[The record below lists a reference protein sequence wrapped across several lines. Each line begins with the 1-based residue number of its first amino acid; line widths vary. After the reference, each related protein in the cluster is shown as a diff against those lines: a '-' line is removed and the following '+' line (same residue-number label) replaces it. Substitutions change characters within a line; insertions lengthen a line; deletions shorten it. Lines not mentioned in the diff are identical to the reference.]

1 MILKEVCV
9 DNLDDAF
16 KAYKCGA
23 NRIEFCSN
31 LDQDGLTPKVE
42 ELLALSNTIDIPI
55 RCMLRP
61 HSNSFIY
68 DKNDLKKIKNTINI
82 CKKIKIDGV
91 VFGSLNYENEID
103 FDILKYISKI
113 SKPLNLIFHKAI
125 DFTPD
130 FSKSLK
136 SLIDSKLVDGVLTTG
151 GKEKAIDNLELLS
164 KISSTISKNFEF
176 IECGNITYENYDYIH
191 GIIKSKFY
199 HGKKII
205 KF

>member
-9 DNLDDAF
+9 DNLNDAI
-16 KAYKCGA
+16 KAYECGA

-31 LDQDGLTPKVE
+31 LDQDGLTPKID
-42 ELLALSNTIDIPI
+42 ELLTLSNSIDIPI

-61 HSNSFIY
+61 HSNSFRY
-68 DKNDLKKIKNTINI
+68 DEDDLKKIEETINF

-91 VFGSLNYENEID
+91 VFGSLNDENEID
-103 FDILKYISKI
+103 FDVLKYISII
-113 SKPLNLIFHKAI
+113 SKPLKLIFHKAI

-130 FSKSLK
+130 FNKSFN

-151 GKEKAIDNLELLS
+151 GKDKAIENLELLS
-164 KISSTISKNFEF
+164 KISLQIPKNFEF
-176 IECGNITYENYDYIH
+176 IACGNITYENYDYIH
-191 GIIKSKFY
+191 SVIKSKFY

>member
-1 MILKEVCV
+1 MIIKEVCV

-16 KAYKCGA
+16 NAYKCGA

-91 VFGSLNYENEID
+91 VFGSLNNDNEID
-103 FDILKYISKI
+103 FDILEYISII
-113 SKPLNLIFHKAI
+113 SKPLKLIFHKAI

-164 KISSTISKNFEF
+164 KISSTIPKDFEF
-176 IECGNITYENYDYIH
+176 IACGNITYENYDYIH

>member
-9 DNLDDAF
+9 DNLNDAIN
-16 KAYKCGA
+16 AYKCGA

-31 LDQDGLTPKVE
+31 LDQDGLTPKID
-42 ELLALSNTIDIPI
+42 ELLTLSNAIDIPI

-68 DKNDLKKIKNTINI
+68 DKDDLKKIENTINI

-91 VFGSLNYENEID
+91 VFGSLNNENEIN
-103 FDILKYISKI
+103 FDILEYISII
-113 SKPLNLIFHKAI
+113 SKPLKLIFHKAI

-130 FSKSLK
+130 FSKSLR
-136 SLIDSKLVDGVLTTG
+136 SLIDTKLVDGVLTTG

-164 KISSTISKNFEF
+164 KISSSVPEDFEF
-176 IECGNITYENYDYIH
+176 IACGNITYENYDYIH
-191 GIIKSKFY
+191 SIIKSKFY

>member
-1 MILKEVCV
+1 MIIKEVCV

-16 KAYKCGA
+16 NAYKCGA

-91 VFGSLNYENEID
+91 VFGSLNNENEID
-103 FDILKYISKI
+103 FDILEYISII
-113 SKPLNLIFHKAI
+113 SKPLKLIFHKAI

-130 FSKSLK
+130 FSKSFN
-136 SLIDSKLVDGVLTTG
+136 SLINSKLVDGVLTTG

-164 KISSTISKNFEF
+164 KISSSIPKDFEF
-176 IECGNITYENYDYIH
+176 IACGNITYQNYDYIH
-191 GIIKSKFY
+191 SIIKSKFY

>member
-1 MILKEVCV
+1 MTLKEVCA
-9 DNLDDAF
+9 DNLVDAIN
-16 KAYKCGA
+16 AYKCGA

-42 ELLALSNTIDIPI
+42 ELLALSNTVDIPI

-68 DKNDLKKIKNTINI
+68 DKDDLKKIENTINI

-91 VFGSLNYENEID
+91 VFGSLNNENEID
-103 FDILKYISKI
+103 FDILEYISI
-113 SKPLNLIFHKAI
+113 MSKPLKLIFHKAI

-164 KISSTISKNFEF
+164 KISSTVPKDFEF
-176 IECGNITYENYDYIH
+176 IACGNITFENYDYIH
-191 GIIKSKFY
+191 SIIKSKFY

>member
-1 MILKEVCV
+1 MIIKEVCV

-16 KAYKCGA
+16 NAYKCGA

-91 VFGSLNYENEID
+91 VFGSLNNENEID
-103 FDILKYISKI
+103 FDILEYISII
-113 SKPLNLIFHKAI
+113 SKPLKLIFHKAI

-136 SLIDSKLVDGVLTTG
+136 SLIDSKLVNGVLTTG
-151 GKEKAIDNLELLS
+151 GKEKAINNLDLLS
-164 KISSTISKNFEF
+164 KISSTIPKDFEF
-176 IECGNITYENYDYIH
+176 IACGNITYENYDYIH
-191 GIIKSKFY
+191 SVIKSRFY

>member
-16 KAYKCGA
+16 NAYKCGA

-91 VFGSLNYENEID
+91 VFGSLNNDNEID
-103 FDILKYISKI
+103 FDILEYISII
-113 SKPLNLIFHKAI
+113 SKPLKLIFHKAI
-125 DFTPD
+125 DLTPD

-164 KISSTISKNFEF
+164 KISSTIPKDF
-176 IECGNITYENYDYIH
+176 D
-191 GIIKSKFY
+191 
-199 HGKKII
+199 
-205 KF
+205 

>member
-9 DNLDDAF
+9 DNLNDAIN
-16 KAYKCGA
+16 AYKCGA

-31 LDQDGLTPKVE
+31 LDQDGLTPKID
-42 ELLALSNTIDIPI
+42 ELLTLSNTIDIPI

-68 DKNDLKKIKNTINI
+68 DKDDLKKIENTINI
-82 CKKIKIDGV
+82 CKKIKIDGF
-91 VFGSLNYENEID
+91 VFGSLNNENEIN
-103 FDILKYISKI
+103 FDILEYISII
-113 SKPLNLIFHKAI
+113 SKPLKLIFHKAI

-130 FSKSLK
+130 FRKSLR
-136 SLIDSKLVDGVLTTG
+136 SLIDTKLVDGVLTTG

-164 KISSTISKNFEF
+164 KISSSVPEDFEF
-176 IECGNITYENYDYIH
+176 IACGNITYENYDYIH
-191 GIIKSKFY
+191 SIIKSKFY

>member
-1 MILKEVCV
+1 MILKEVCI
-9 DNLDDAF
+9 DNLNDAIN
-16 KAYKCGA
+16 AYKCGA

-31 LDQDGLTPKVE
+31 LDHDGLTPKID
-42 ELLALSNTIDIPI
+42 ELLTLSNTIDIPI

-61 HSNSFIY
+61 HANSFIY
-68 DKNDLKKIKNTINI
+68 DEDDLKKIEETINI

-91 VFGSLNYENEID
+91 VFGSLNDENEID
-103 FDILKYISKI
+103 FEILKYISKI
-113 SKPLNLIFHKAI
+113 SKPLKLIFHKAI

-130 FSKSLK
+130 FIKSFN

-151 GKEKAIDNLELLS
+151 GKEKAIDNLDLLS
-164 KISSTISKNFEF
+164 KISSTIPEDFEF
-176 IECGNITYENYDYIH
+176 IACGNITYENYDYIH
-191 GIIKSKFY
+191 SIIKSNFY

>member
-9 DNLDDAF
+9 DNLNDAIN
-16 KAYKCGA
+16 AYKCGA

-31 LDQDGLTPKVE
+31 LDHDGLTPKID
-42 ELLALSNTIDIPI
+42 ELLTLSNTIDIPI

-61 HSNSFIY
+61 HANSFIY
-68 DKNDLKKIKNTINI
+68 DEDDLKKIEETINI

-130 FSKSLK
+130 FIKSFN

-151 GKEKAIDNLELLS
+151 GKEKAIDNLDLLS
-164 KISSTISKNFEF
+164 KISSTIPEDFEF
-176 IECGNITYENYDYIH
+176 IACGNITYENYDYIH
-191 GIIKSKFY
+191 SVIKSKFY

>member
-9 DNLDDAF
+9 DNLNDAI

-23 NRIEFCSN
+23 NRIEFCSD
-31 LDQDGLTPKVE
+31 LDQDGLTPKID
-42 ELLALSNTIDIPI
+42 ELLTLSNTIDIPI

-68 DKNDLKKIKNTINI
+68 DEDDLKKIEHTINF

-91 VFGSLNYENEID
+91 VFGSLNNENEID
-103 FDILKYISKI
+103 FDILEYISI
-113 SKPLNLIFHKAI
+113 MSKPLKLIFHKAI

-130 FSKSLK
+130 FSKSFK

-151 GKEKAIDNLELLS
+151 GKAKAIDNLELLS
-164 KISSTISKNFEF
+164 KISSTVTKDFEF
-176 IECGNITYENYDYIH
+176 IACGNITYENYDYIH
-191 GIIKSKFY
+191 SIIKSKFY

>member
-9 DNLDDAF
+9 DNLNDAIN
-16 KAYKCGA
+16 AYKCGA

-31 LDQDGLTPKVE
+31 LDQDGLTPKID
-42 ELLALSNTIDIPI
+42 ELLTLSNTIDIPI

-68 DKNDLKKIKNTINI
+68 DKDDLKKIENTINI

-91 VFGSLNYENEID
+91 VFGSLNNENEIN
-103 FDILKYISKI
+103 FDILEYISII
-113 SKPLNLIFHKAI
+113 SKPLKLIFHKAI

-130 FSKSLK
+130 FSKSFN
-136 SLIDSKLVDGVLTTG
+136 SLIYSKLVDGVLTTG

-164 KISSTISKNFEF
+164 KISSSVPEDFEF
-176 IECGNITYENYDYIH
+176 IACGNITYENYDYIH
-191 GIIKSKFY
+191 SIIKSKFY

>member
-9 DNLDDAF
+9 DNLNDAI

-31 LDQDGLTPKVE
+31 LDQDGLTPKID
-42 ELLALSNTIDIPI
+42 ELLTLSKTIDIPI

-61 HSNSFIY
+61 HSNSFKY
-68 DKNDLKKIKNTINI
+68 DEDDLKKMEETINF

-91 VFGSLNYENEID
+91 VFGSLDDENEID
-103 FDILKYISKI
+103 FDILKYMSKI
-113 SKPLNLIFHKAI
+113 SKPLKLIFHKAI

-130 FSKSLK
+130 FGKSFK

-164 KISSTISKNFEF
+164 KISLTIPKDFEF
-176 IECGNITYENYDYIH
+176 IACGKITYENYDYIH
-191 GIIKSKFY
+191 NIIKSKFY